1 MNIILMANGF
11 PPELTSTRL
20 NFEMAKELSQRGHRV
35 QVVTVL
41 PRKRYSDVSE
51 TRGGRMIRRETLT
64 ETLVVLRV
72 GFRLS
77 LGEGL
82 ASRAAQYLLMPFY
95 QAIGVLVSPRPDVI
109 LCESPPLLAGISAW
123 FVSRVKR
130 TKFAIRIQDIHP
142 DVLEETGLIKS
153 GLLISVMRMIERF
166 VYKKSALV
174 TTISPAYE
182 ERIRS
187 KGVNRDKVKYIPNWA
202 DDQRIRPDKAG
213 ELRRRLNLSDAFVIT
228 YAGTMS
234 WFQDLETVLEAAKIV
249 GKNPRIRFLLIGDG
263 ALKNGLT
270 RKAEQLHTKNVIFLP
285 FQNREIY
292 YDTIA
297 SSDVC
302 LVSLKKAITTP
313 EMPSKVL
320 EIMMAGTP
328 ILASV
333 PQRSDISLVVRDADC
348 GVVIEP
354 ENPMEFVKAVTWLY
368 DNRIGLREAGLRGRR
383 YASERFSL
391 HSSIS
396 NLEKELTNLNSQALP
411 STSH

>member
-35 QVVTVL
+35 HVVTVL
-41 PRKRYSDVSE
+41 PRRRYSIVSKAY
-51 TRGGRMIRRETLT
+51 TGKILHQETLA
-64 ETLVVLRV
+64 ETLRVLRV

-82 ASRAAQYLLMPFY
+82 AGRAVQYLLMPLW
-95 QAIGVLVSPRPDVI
+95 QTVGVLVSPSPDII

-123 FVSRVKR
+123 FGSKVKR

-153 GLLISVMRMIERF
+153 ELLISVMRMVERF
-166 VYKKSALV
+166 VYQKAALV

-187 KGVNRDKVKYIPNWA
+187 KGVPRDKVKYIPNWA
-202 DDQRIRPDKAG
+202 DNRRIPSDNPG
-213 ELRRRLNLSDAFVIT
+213 ELRRKLDLLDAFVIT

-249 GKNPRIRFLLIGDG
+249 ENHPRIRFLLIGDG
-263 ALKNGLT
+263 ALKDSLT
-270 RKAEQLHTKNVIFLP
+270 RKAEQLDTKNVTFLP
-285 FQNREIY
+285 FQSREIY

-297 SSDVC
+297 SSDIC
-302 LVSLKKAITTP
+302 LVSLKKAVTTP

-320 EIMMAGTP
+320 EIMTAGTP
-328 ILASV
+328 ILANV
-333 PQRSDISLVVRDADC
+333 PQGSDIAIVVKDADC
-348 GVVIEP
+348 GLVVEP
-354 ENPMEFVKAVTWLY
+354 ENPTEFVKAVTWLY
-368 DNRIGLREAGLRGRR
+368 DNRIRLREVGLRGRR

-391 HSSIS
+391 DSSIS
-396 NLEKELTNLNSQALP
+396 NLEKELANLNP
-411 STSH
+411 

>member
-41 PRKRYSDVSE
+41 PRKRYSGVSE
-51 TRGGRMIRRETLT
+51 AYTGKIIHREALTKTLR
-64 ETLVVLRV
+64 VLRV
-72 GFRLS
+72 GFPLS

-82 ASRAAQYLLMPFY
+82 AGRAVQYILMPLY
-95 QAIGVLVSPRPDVI
+95 QTVGVLISPSPDII

-123 FVSRVKR
+123 FACKVKR

-166 VYKKSALV
+166 VYQKATLV

-187 KGVNRDKVKYIPNWA
+187 KGVSRDKVKYIPNWA
-202 DDQRIRPDKAG
+202 DDHRIPPDKPG
-213 ELRRRLNLSDAFVIT
+213 ELRRKLNLLDAFVIT

-249 GKNPRIRFLLIGDG
+249 GNHARIQFLLIGDG
-263 ALKNGLT
+263 ALKDSLT
-270 RKAEQLHTKNVIFLP
+270 RKAEQLDTKNVTFLP
-285 FQNREIY
+285 FQSRELY

-302 LVSLKKAITTP
+302 LVSLKKAVTTP

-328 ILASV
+328 ILANV
-333 PQRSDISLVVRDADC
+333 PRRSEISLVVKEADC
-348 GVVIEP
+348 GLVIEP
-354 ENPMEFVKAVTWLY
+354 ENPRGFAEAVTWLY
-368 DNRIGLREAGLRGRR
+368 DNRIGIREAGLRGKR

-391 HSSIS
+391 NSSIS
-396 NLEKELTNLNSQALP
+396 NLEKELTNLNL
-411 STSH
+411 